1 MITNIKYLNASLFS
15 FCIHASIFL
24 YLYGTFDRNATQTI
38 FISAPLRV
46 ELKFESEIPILKQ
59 KINKQIQSA
68 TSNKN
73 KIIESSFLESKD
85 PIQSVDEIP
94 FIHSNLSELI
104 DEEKIIE
111 LTREQQEI
119 SLYADNIIKT
129 VEDAWMKPKN
139 IPGGLVANIKLRIK
153 PNGRIIK
160 SELIKSSGN
169 IRFDNSALQAVR
181 RVEVFHFFGF
191 WKAYLLYL
199 YLIIKNGFTLFLIFF
214 SH

>member
-1 MITNIKYLNASLFS
+1 MITNIKYLHASLFS

-38 FISAPLRV
+38 FISTPLRV
-46 ELKFESEIPILKQ
+46 ELKFESEIPISKQ
-59 KINKQIQSA
+59 KINKQIKSV

-73 KIIESSFLESKD
+73 KIIELSSLESKD
-85 PIQSVDEIP
+85 LIQPVAEIP
-94 FIHSNLSELI
+94 FIYSNLSELL
-104 DEEKIIE
+104 DEEKTIE
-111 LTREQQEI
+111 LTKEQQEI
-119 SLYADNIIKT
+119 SLYANNIIKT

-139 IPGGLVANIKLRIK
+139 IPAGLVANIKLRIK

-181 RVEVFHFFGF
+181 RVEAFHFFDSISSR
-191 WKAYLLYL
+191 LYEKEF
-199 YLIIKNGFTLFLIFF
+199 KNIAISFNPL
-214 SH
+214 